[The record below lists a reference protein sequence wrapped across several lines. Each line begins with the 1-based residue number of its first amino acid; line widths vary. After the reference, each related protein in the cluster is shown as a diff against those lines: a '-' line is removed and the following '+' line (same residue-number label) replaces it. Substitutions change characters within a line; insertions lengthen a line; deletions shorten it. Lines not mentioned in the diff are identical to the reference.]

1 MNARATATT
10 TSRGREEGALRTGL
24 SAAQREAFRE
34 RGFFSLG
41 KPFSPA
47 ELAQIGAEYDRLLAR
62 ARKIGEPKRTPFDYV
77 ALLQLQ
83 SPVLRR
89 FATSRALVEP
99 LLDLL
104 GPDLRLYWDQA
115 VAKPPGT
122 TSDTPWHQDNGYGA
136 VEPAEYV
143 TTTLAL
149 DAMTRAN
156 GCLWIQPGSQR
167 RGPSAHRDTG
177 GFFQVGYEG
186 YEAGVPCELEAGEV
200 LVFSSLTMHRAGANP
215 TGGWRRSWVIQFIP
229 AAAAN
234 GETGRTFDDRLHV
247 AQGGRVLDE
256 PWSERPFDVRTLL
269 EAERRRRT

>member
-1 MNARATATT
+1 MVPM
-10 TSRGREEGALRTGL
+10 S
-24 SAAQREAFRE
+24 SSPAQREAFRE

-41 KPFSPA
+41 KPFSPD
-47 ELAQIGAEYDRLLAR
+47 ELAEIGAEYDRLLTR
-62 ARKIGEPKRTPFDYV
+62 AMKIGNAGETPFDYV

-89 FATSRALVEP
+89 YATSRPLVEP
-99 LLDLL
+99 LIDLL
-104 GPDLRLYWDQA
+104 GPDVRLYWDQA

-156 GCLWIQPGSQR
+156 GCLWIQPGSHR
-167 RGPSAHRDTG
+167 RGPTAHRDTG

-186 YEAGVPCELEAGEV
+186 AETGVACELEAGEV
-200 LVFSSLTMHRAGANP
+200 LVFSSLTMHRAGPNP
-215 TGGWRRSWVIQFIP
+215 TAGWRRSWVVQFVP
-229 AAAAN
+229 AAARN
-234 GETGRTFDDRLHV
+234 GETGCSFDDRLHV
-247 AQGGRVLDE
+247 ARAGRVLE
-256 PWSERPFDVRTLL
+256 APWSERPFDVRALL
-269 EAERRRRT
+269 EAEQRRRA